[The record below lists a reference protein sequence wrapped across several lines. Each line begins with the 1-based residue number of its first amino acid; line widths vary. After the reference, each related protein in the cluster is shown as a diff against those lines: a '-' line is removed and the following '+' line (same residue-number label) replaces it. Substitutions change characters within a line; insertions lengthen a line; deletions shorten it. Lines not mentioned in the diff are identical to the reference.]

1 VGRLPG
7 SETRVSVCKCP
18 NSTSTGEESTG
29 TAGLLESEGCK
40 LAPVIEASKKRTATP
55 VGGVSPMVKLI
66 GTPLLVF
73 MEFIE
78 KPHEVR
84 RVLLRIASANGMFR
98 LMEEPPA
105 LDSI

>member
-1 VGRLPG
+1 
-7 SETRVSVCKCP
+7 
-18 NSTSTGEESTG
+18 
-29 TAGLLESEGCK
+29 
-40 LAPVIEASKKRTATP
+40 
-55 VGGVSPMVKLI
+55 MVKLI